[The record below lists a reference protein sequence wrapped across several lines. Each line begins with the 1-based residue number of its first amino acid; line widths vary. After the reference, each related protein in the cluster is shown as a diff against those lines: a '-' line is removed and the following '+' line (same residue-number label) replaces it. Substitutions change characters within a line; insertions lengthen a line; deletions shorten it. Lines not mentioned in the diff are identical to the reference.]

1 MVWACGKKDEDW
13 VKKCLNL
20 SVDGKVGRGR
30 SRKTWSECVKRD
42 MKILGL
48 KVEDT
53 KDRLSWRRKIFGT
66 RLSRASMEKTDA
78 KR

>member
-1 MVWACGKKDEDW
+1 MERKSDEDW

-20 SVDGKVGRGR
+20 GVDGKVGRGR
-30 SRKTWSECVKRD
+30 SRRTWSECVKSD
-42 MKILGL
+42 MKRLGL

-53 KDRLSWRRKIFGT
+53 RNRLLWRRKIFGAT
-66 RLSRASMEKTDA
+66 SEPCKHGKTDA